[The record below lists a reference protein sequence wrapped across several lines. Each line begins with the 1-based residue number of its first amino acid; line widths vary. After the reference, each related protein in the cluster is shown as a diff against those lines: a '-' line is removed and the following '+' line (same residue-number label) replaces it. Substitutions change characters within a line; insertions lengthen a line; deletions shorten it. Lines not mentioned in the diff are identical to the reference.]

1 MRSADREVMAILDWL
16 IRQYHQEECIEE
28 TDQDQQYCCVTD
40 QEARGQYYSSTPDI
54 LTRPL
59 AVGKFYASRKHMY
72 GHEPEQ
78 AEAKDDVPAPENMD
92 AGTNQQR
99 TERIQRPVQLCS
111 ELDLAHLPTTQRAA
125 REQKMASAYQ
135 TSDEEGRDT
144 AL

>member
-59 AVGKFYASRKHMY
+59 AEGKFYASRKQMY

-99 TERIQRPVQLCS
+99 TERIQRPVQG
-111 ELDLAHLPTTQRAA
+111 AA
-125 REQKMASAYQ
+125 LQ
-135 TSDEEGRDT
+135 
-144 AL
+144 